1 MKTNQTKVVIG
12 SKLAQLLYLNKK
24 IKRITNHLKQNK
36 HDYNS
41 YRILLKKVNTKKQM
55 IKSLLNQNNNKP
67 KR

>member
-1 MKTNQTKVVIG
+1 MKTKTTKVVIG

-41 YRILLKKVNTKKQM
+41 YRILLQKVKNKKQM
-55 IKSLLNQNNNKP
+55 IKSLLKPNNNKP